1 MDIASAK
8 DNKTTRGPLVDR
20 TIPTESRAE
29 ARTRAAKLPALE
41 LNSRAA
47 SDLLLLSTGAFSP
60 LEGFTDFKT
69 SSDIVEN
76 MRLPGGSVWPFPILL
91 QTEAAKAKDL
101 RLGSEIVLKYHGEP
115 LAFLTVE
122 ESFAIPH
129 AEWAKKL
136 FGTGEAAH
144 PGVAGF
150 LTGGDVSLAGKVQWF
165 GDTAVLGL
173 DENWLT
179 PKETRAAMEQRGWK
193 TVAGFQ
199 TRNPVHRAHEYVLR
213 TALEVSDGLLL
224 HPLVGETRPEDI
236 PAAVRMRCY
245 RALLD
250 EYLPREHVLFAVLP
264 AWMRYGGP
272 REAVLHAVVRRN
284 FGCTHFLVGRDHAG
298 VGGYYGPFDAQHL
311 LRSLAGEGLGIEP
324 ICFDEIFYCHRCS
337 SMASKRTCAHPRSEH
352 LILSGTDVRRR
363 LREGL
368 ALPQEF
374 TRPEVAAILSAAAR
388 EVSVAPKI

>member
-1 MDIASAK
+1 METVLDAQHKAPSA
-8 DNKTTRGPLVDR
+8 LVDR
-20 TIPTESRAE
+20 VIPKEAQADARARASR
-29 ARTRAAKLPALE
+29 LPAIE

-47 SDLLLLSTGAFSP
+47 SDLLLLATGGFSP

-69 SSDIVEN
+69 SSGIVED
-76 MRLPGGSVWPFPILL
+76 MRLGDGTIWPFPILL
-91 QTEAAKAKDL
+91 QTEAAPAKSV
-101 RLGSEIVLKYHGEP
+101 RPGSEVALKVNGEP
-115 LAFLTVE
+115 VAFLEVE
-122 ESFAIPH
+122 EAFAIPH
-129 AEWAKKL
+129 QEWAKKL
-136 FGTGEAAH
+136 FGTTEAAH

-150 LTGGDVSLAGKVQWF
+150 LSGGDFSLAGKVQWF
-165 GDTAVLGL
+165 GDAAVLGL
-173 DENWLT
+173 DEYWLT
-179 PKETRAAMEQRGWK
+179 PKETRAEMAKRGWK

-213 TALEVSDGLLL
+213 TALEVTDGLLL

-236 PAAVRMRCY
+236 PADVRMRCY

-250 EYLPREHVLFAVLP
+250 EYLPREHVLFSVLP

-298 VGGYYGPFDAQHL
+298 VGGYYGPYDAQHL

-324 ICFDEIFYCHRCS
+324 ICFDEVFYCRRCS
-337 SMASKRTCAHPRSEH
+337 SMASKRTCAHPVADH
-352 LILSGTDVRRR
+352 LILSGTEVRRR

-368 ALPQEF
+368 ALPEEF
-374 TRPEVAAILSAAAR
+374 TRPQVAAILSAAAR
-388 EVSVAPKI
+388 

>member
-1 MDIASAK
+1 METVSAK
-8 DNKTTRGPLVDR
+8 HPKSTGSLVDR
-20 TIPTESRAE
+20 VLPKEAQAE
-29 ARTRAAKLPALE
+29 ARARAARLPAID

-47 SDLLLLSTGAFSP
+47 SDLLLLATGAFTP

-69 SSDIVEN
+69 SSGIVEN
-76 MRLPGGSVWPFPILL
+76 MRLPDGTVWPFPILL
-91 QTEAAKAKDL
+91 QTEAANAKDL
-101 RLGSEIVLKYHGEP
+101 RRGTEVTLKYRGEP
-115 LAFLTVE
+115 LALLHFE

-129 AEWAKKL
+129 EEWAKKM
-136 FGTGEAAH
+136 FGTAEAAH

-150 LTGGDVSLAGKVQWF
+150 LSGGDVSLAGEVDWF
-165 GDTAVLGL
+165 GDTSVLGL
-173 DENWLT
+173 DENWLA
-179 PKETRAAMEQRGWK
+179 PKETRAAIAQRGWK

-213 TALEVSDGLLL
+213 TALEVTDGLLL

-236 PAAVRMRCY
+236 PADVRMRCY

-298 VGGYYGPFDAQHL
+298 VGGYYGPYDAQHL
-311 LRSLAGEGLGIEP
+311 LRSLAGEGLGIAP
-324 ICFDEIFYCHRCS
+324 ICFDEVFYCRRCS
-337 SMASKRTCAHPRSEH
+337 SMASKRTCAHPVADH
-352 LILSGTDVRRR
+352 LILSGTEVRRR

-368 ALPQEF
+368 ALPEEF
-374 TRPEVAAILSAAAR
+374 TRPQVAAILSAAAQ
-388 EVSVAPKI
+388 

>member
-1 MDIASAK
+1 METVSQKHPHA
-8 DNKTTRGPLVDR
+8 TRGLVDR
-20 TIPTESRAE
+20 IVPKESQGE
-29 ARTRAAKLPALE
+29 ARAHAARLPAIE

-47 SDLLLLSTGAFSP
+47 SDLLLLATGAFSP
-60 LEGFTDFKT
+60 LEGFTDFAT
-69 SSDIVEN
+69 SSGIVEN
-76 MRLPGGSVWPFPILL
+76 MRLPDGTVWPFPILL
-91 QTEAAKAKDL
+91 QTEAANAKDL
-101 RLGSEIVLKYHGEP
+101 RRGSEVALKYRGEP
-115 LAFLTVE
+115 LALLHFE

-129 AEWAKKL
+129 VDWAKKM
-136 FGTGEAAH
+136 FGTSESAH

-150 LTGGDVSLAGKVQWF
+150 LSGGDVSLAGKVHWF
-165 GDTAVLGL
+165 GDTSVLGL
-173 DENWLT
+173 DENWMP
-179 PKETRAAMEQRGWK
+179 PKQTRAAIAQRGWK

-213 TALEVSDGLLL
+213 TALEVTDGLLL

-236 PAAVRMRCY
+236 PADVRMRCY

-298 VGGYYGPFDAQHL
+298 VGGYYGPYDAQHL
-311 LRSLAGEGLGIEP
+311 LRSLAGEGLGIAP
-324 ICFDEIFYCHRCS
+324 ICFDEVFYCRRCS
-337 SMASKRTCAHPRSEH
+337 SMASKRTCAHPVADH
-352 LILSGTDVRRR
+352 LILSGTEVRRR

-368 ALPQEF
+368 ALPEEF
-374 TRPEVAAILSAAAR
+374 TRPQVAAILSAAAQ
-388 EVSVAPKI
+388 